1 MAIMSDRWIRSQ
13 CLPPS
18 VPESLKVNGL
28 EPPPLFRP
36 MIEPF
41 VDHQVRSIRI
51 PTDRGFDDGHQTHAE
66 FEEKKIVSY
75 GLSSYG
81 YDVRLGNKFK
91 IFTNIN
97 NGVIDPLAMDEK
109 CYIDYE
115 GECCIIPPNSYV
127 LGHTVEYFRIPRDI
141 MVICVGKSTYA
152 RAGAIINVTPIEPEF
167 EGQVVIEIS
176 NATNLPLKVHA
187 NQGIAQ
193 FLFLKG
199 DVPCEVSYA
208 DRDGKYQG
216 QTGVVTARI

>member
-13 CLPPS
+13 CLPTP
-18 VPESLKVNGL
+18 VPESLKVIGL
-28 EPPPLFRP
+28 EPPPLSRP

-41 VDHQVRSIRI
+41 VDGQVRSIRI
-51 PTDRGFDDGHQTHAE
+51 PTGRGPDDGHQIHAE